1 MRARLESAIESGAAR
16 SRSSLF
22 EREDLC
28 MRFAGALV
36 RAVTDHDP
44 FISNDARAND
54 RIRRGPAQAT
64 TCVLQCP
71 PHPPAVVYHF
81 S

>member
-1 MRARLESAIESGAAR
+1 
-16 SRSSLF
+16 
-22 EREDLC
+22 

-36 RAVTDHDP
+36 RAVTYDDP
-44 FISNDARAND
+44 FIGNDARAND
-54 RIRRGPAQAT
+54 RIRRRPAQAP

>member
-1 MRARLESAIESGAAR
+1 MRL
-16 SRSSLF
+16 
-22 EREDLC
+22 
-28 MRFAGALV
+28 AGALV
-36 RAVTDHDP
+36 GAVTDDDP
-44 FISNDARAND
+44 FIGYDARAND
-54 RIRRGPAQAT
+54 RIRRRPAQAT

>member
-1 MRARLESAIESGAAR
+1 MHARLEGAVQRGAACTR
-16 SRSSLF
+16 PRLF
-22 EREDLC
+22 QREHLRV
-28 MRFAGALV
+28 RFAGALV
-36 RAVTDHDP
+36 RAVTDNDP
-44 FISNDARAND
+44 FIGNDARANY

-71 PHPPAVVYHF
+71 PHPPTVVYHF